1 MESKMG
7 AANAPMWF
15 KTLLLI
21 LLISMISPVFVK
33 AQEGAAKKDSMVLY
47 KKIETIS
54 KQSKVTKVIYPWF
67 FKPVATDAK
76 KKRIY
81 KKLIVKPY
89 STFEGKI
96 IRNIEITTL
105 DPFGYSIADTLEAPK
120 SFLPKTGNTLHIK
133 TLSITIRNLLL
144 IKQNQPFDSLLVKES
159 ERLVRSHD
167 YIRDVSFSV
176 RSTSLH
182 SDSVDIFIRV
192 LDIWSIIPNGSLSTS
207 SFTADLTERNFLG
220 LGHSFE
226 NVYGRDYSK
235 GESSYATTYTI
246 PNFKNSYIGARLHF
260 DKLGDENFNREF
272 SIDRPFFSPFAR
284 WAAGIYFA
292 QQYHADSLP
301 NQNGHYTPQDIK
313 LNIQDFWAGNAV
325 KVFKGNSEY
334 ERTTNFISAVRYMQ
348 IRYLQRPSESL
359 DTLHRYANENFI
371 FASIG
376 LSTRKYV
383 QDRYIFNFGTPEDIP
398 IGRAFSLTGGY
409 QIRNNSGRLYLGA
422 RLSSGN
428 YNTWGYLSPIIE
440 YGTFFSAGRPQEG
453 ILSAGCLYF
462 TGLKEIGR
470 WKFRQFVKPQ
480 VVLGM
485 NLFSYDTLTMNDGH
499 GLDGFHVKGL
509 SGTGRILLTIQT
521 QAYTPWN
528 LIGFRFGPFLNL
540 TLMDI
545 LKDTSS
551 SDRSNRMYTQIGLG
565 LLIKNENLVLNAFQ
579 ISIAFYPTIPGPDQN
594 AFKTNSFRTTDLG
607 FRDFDIGKPGVVT
620 FQ

>member
-1 MESKMG
+1 
-7 AANAPMWF
+7 MWF
-15 KTLLLI
+15 KNLLLV
-21 LLISMISPVFVK
+21 LLISFQIPLFAK
-33 AQEGAAKKDSMVLY
+33 AQEGSAKKDSTVIY
-47 KKIETIS
+47 KKIEAFS
-54 KQSKVTKVIYPWF
+54 KQSKVTRIIYPWF
-67 FKPVATDAK
+67 FKPVATDVRK
-76 KKRIY
+76 RRIY
-81 KKLIVKPY
+81 KKLIIKPY
-89 STFEGKI
+89 ATFEGKI
-96 IRNIEITTL
+96 IRNIEIVSL

-120 SFLPKTGNTLHIK
+120 GFLPKTGNDLHIK

-144 IKQNQPFDSLLVKES
+144 IKQDQPFDSLLVKES
-159 ERLVRSHD
+159 ERLVRSRE

-176 RSTSLH
+176 RSIPFR

-192 LDIWSIIPNGSLSTS
+192 LDIWSLIPNGSLSTS

-220 LGHSFE
+220 LGHSFQ
-226 NVYGRDYSK
+226 NVYGMDNSK
-235 GESSYATTYTI
+235 GVSSYATTYSI

-272 SIDRPFFSPFAR
+272 AIDRPFFSPFAK
-284 WAAGIYFA
+284 WAAGVYFA
-292 QQYHADSLP
+292 QQYHADSL
-301 NQNGHYTPQDIK
+301 QTGNGLYIPQDIK

-325 KVFKGNSEY
+325 QVFKGNSEY
-334 ERTTNFISAVRYMQ
+334 DRTTNFITSARFLRK
-348 IRYLQRPSESL
+348 RYLEKPSASL
-359 DTLHRYANENFI
+359 DSLHRYADEKFVL
-371 FASIG
+371 ASIG
-376 LSTRKYV
+376 ISTRKYV
-383 QDRYIFNFGTPEDIP
+383 QDRYIFKFGTPEDIP
-398 IGRAFSLTGGY
+398 IGRAFSVTGGY
-409 QIRNNSGRLYLGA
+409 QIRNNAGRLYLGA
-422 RLSSGN
+422 RLSYGN

-440 YGTFFSAGRPQEG
+440 YGTFFNAGRAQQG
-453 ILSAGCLYF
+453 IFSAGCIYF

-480 VVLGM
+480 VALGM

-509 SGTGRILLTIQT
+509 SGTGRILLTLQT

-528 LIGFRFGPFLNL
+528 FIGFRFGPFLNL

-545 LKDTSS
+545 LGDTSS
-551 SDRSNRMYTQIGLG
+551 GNGSNRMYTQIGLG